1 MFLWFIWFISFDN
14 RRNLRNKI
22 NTKNKTFNRSEKMK
36 IGFIGAGK
44 VGIAIAYAL
53 QQKGF
58 EVSSVSDAISR
69 EALIK
74 AQHYLGD
81 RVRYI
86 DNNIDVVESS
96 DIVAVTTQDGAIK
109 GVVHEIYQKAEHLE
123 GKLIFHTSGA
133 HPSSIL
139 KPLDEK
145 GAILGSLHP
154 LQTFPDIDS
163 AIRVLPATY
172 IFIEGAD
179 KAMKTL
185 EHLGKNM
192 GQAVI
197 PIEGKNKVYYHLSA
211 VFICNL
217 LCSLLYAG
225 EEIMKKI
232 DITLAPFFPIIHAT
246 LQNIESQGTLSSLTG
261 PIVRGDTETVENH
274 MNALDNM
281 ELHKQV
287 YKALS
292 LVAINMVKERKIH
305 GQETLSALQRILEAT
320 DE

>member
-1 MFLWFIWFISFDN
+1 
-14 RRNLRNKI
+14 
-22 NTKNKTFNRSEKMK
+22 MK

-44 VGIAIAYAL
+44 VGIAIAHVL

-58 EVSSVSDAISR
+58 EVTSVSDVVNR
-69 EALIK
+69 EALNK
-74 AQHYLGD
+74 AQRYLGD
-81 RVRYI
+81 AVRYT
-86 DNNIDVVESS
+86 DNNIEVVETS
-96 DIVAVTTQDGAIK
+96 DVIAITTQDGAIK
-109 GVVHEIYQKAEHLE
+109 VVVHDIYEKVEHME
-123 GKLIFHTSGA
+123 GKLVFHTSGA

-163 AIRVLPATY
+163 AIHVLPATY
-172 IFIEGAD
+172 IFVEGCD
-179 KAMKTL
+179 EAMNKL
-185 EHLGKNM
+185 EYLGKSI
-192 GQAVI
+192 GKAVI

-232 DITLAPFFPIIHAT
+232 DITLEPFFPIIHAT
-246 LQNIESQGTLSSLTG
+246 LQNIESQGTLQSLTG
-261 PIVRGDTETVENH
+261 PIVRGDTGTVENH

-281 ELHKQV
+281 ELHRQV

-305 GQETLSALQRILEAT
+305 NRETLSALQRILEAI